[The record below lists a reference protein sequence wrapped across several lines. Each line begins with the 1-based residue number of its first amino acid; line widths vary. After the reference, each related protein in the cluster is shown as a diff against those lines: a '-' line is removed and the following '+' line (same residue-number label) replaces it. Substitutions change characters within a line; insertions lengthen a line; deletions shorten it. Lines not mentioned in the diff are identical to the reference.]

1 MGNVFRDASEAWPS
15 ALRVRQPDREA
26 CKKPDAATIPPTLPT
41 GPDTSTGVHGMCS
54 FDYFSHAP
62 GLGLRYHTPVGPIRL
77 DFSYNLNPPIFPVTY
92 NYAQPAEP
100 PHVGEAS
107 HFNFFFSL
115 GQTF

>member
-1 MGNVFRDASEAWPS
+1 MPQPKIDPKTGMGSV
-15 ALRVRQPDREA
+15 PD
-26 CKKPDAATIPPTLPT
+26 
-41 GPDTSTGVHGMCS
+41 GPDTSTGVHGLCS

-77 DFSYNLNPPIFPVTY
+77 DFSYNLNPPVYPVTW
-92 NYAQPAEP
+92 NYANPDQA
-100 PHVGEAS
+100 PHVDVAS